1 MKNSIYGLT
10 LEQLTEWLLENGQK
24 KYRAAQIWDWLY
36 KKRVVNFADMNNVSN
51 ECIELLTENFD
62 IQTMELSV
70 KQESEDG
77 TIKFLFKMHDGNL
90 IETVLMKF
98 SYGQSVCVTTQVGCN
113 IGCSF
118 CASGLLKKSR
128 DLTAGEIVEQIM
140 KVQLHLDAKEQE
152 ERVSHIVVMGIG
164 EPFDNYTNLMNFL
177 RVVNDQKGLCIGAR
191 HITVST
197 SGNTHKIREFA
208 DENIQVNLAVS
219 LHAPNNEL
227 RTSIMKINKAYPIE
241 KLMDSIDYYLETTN
255 RRITF
260 EYILLNDVND
270 HVVEAQQL
278 GKLLENKRHLSYVN
292 LIPYNPVDEHGQYT
306 RSKPEAIQA
315 FYETL
320 RKKGIHCGVR
330 LEQGT
335 DIDAACG
342 QLRSKQIKKNATA

>member
-10 LEQLTEWLLENGQK
+10 IEQLTEWLLEQGQK
-24 KYRAAQIWDWLY
+24 KFRAAQIWDWLY
-36 KKRVVNFADMNNVSN
+36 KKRVTNFADMKNINQ
-51 ECIELLTENFD
+51 ECIDLLDANFVMRTLE
-62 IQTMELSV
+62 QTV

-77 TIKFLFKMHDGNL
+77 TIKFLFKMQDGNL

-98 SYGQSVCVTTQVGCN
+98 PYGQSVCVTTQVGCN

-140 KVQLHLDAKEQE
+140 EVQHHLDAKEQE

-164 EPFDNYTNLMNFL
+164 EPFDNYTNLMDFL
-177 RVVNDQKGLCIGAR
+177 RVVNDQKGLSIGAR

-197 SGNTHKIREFA
+197 SGNPQRIKEFA
-208 DENIQVNLAVS
+208 EENIQINLAVS

-227 RTSIMKINKAYPIE
+227 RTRVMKINKAFPIE

-260 EYILLNDVND
+260 EYIML
-270 HVVEAQQL
+270 Q
-278 GKLLENKRHLSYVN
+278 
-292 LIPYNPVDEHGQYT
+292 
-306 RSKPEAIQA
+306 
-315 FYETL
+315 
-320 RKKGIHCGVR
+320 
-330 LEQGT
+330 
-335 DIDAACG
+335 
-342 QLRSKQIKKNATA
+342 